1 MVALI
6 FFAFSDDLVY
16 YSSEL
21 KPYSGDLAFALAI
34 MLVTTDILDQPLC
47 KRRIASLA
55 TLAISAPWL
64 SFPSVFIVAGCG
76 VALLSDRIGR
86 RSWRDLIW
94 LVFVGMCWSAS
105 FIFAY
110 RTASALLGDP
120 VKMNVFWNFAFLHLT
135 GNPRADLVTFGG
147 LFLECFVNPL
157 NLVPSWL
164 PPQFV
169 ALPVLLLFVGG
180 LSLAHRDRAF
190 FLMLS
195 LPIALALIAAAI
207 KKYPF
212 HGRLILGLVP
222 AFIFMIAAATDLLRD
237 RLGRRASIVV
247 LTLLLF
253 YPCWST
259 IYEAT
264 GTRIREFNSHGDLH
278 RNRFIE

>member
-21 KPYSGDLAFALAI
+21 KPYSCDLALALSIQLVASDALGSHPNIRSTVSLVSLAI
-34 MLVTTDILDQPLC
+34 
-47 KRRIASLA
+47 A
-55 TLAISAPWL
+55 APWL

-76 VALLSDRIGR
+76 VALLLDRISRG
-86 RSWRDLIW
+86 SWRE
-94 LVFVGMCWSAS
+94 VGWFASIGLSWSAS
-105 FIFAY
+105 FILAY
-110 RTASALLGDP
+110 RASSALLGDP
-120 VKMNVFWNFAFLHLT
+120 VKMNVFWDFAFLPMSANRT
-135 GNPRADLVTFGG
+135 DLVGIGG
-147 LFLECFVNPL
+147 VLLECFVNPL

-164 PPQFV
+164 PPQVV

-180 LSLAHRDRAF
+180 LSLAQRRPTF

-195 LPIALALIAAAI
+195 LPIALAIIAAAI

-212 HGRLILGLVP
+212 HGRLILALFPVF
-222 AFIFMIAAATDLLRD
+222 ALMIAEATDWLRD
-237 RLGRRASIVV
+237 RVGRHASTVV

-253 YPCWST
+253 YPCWNT
-259 IYEAT
+259 FYETT

-278 RNRFIE
+278 RNRFVE